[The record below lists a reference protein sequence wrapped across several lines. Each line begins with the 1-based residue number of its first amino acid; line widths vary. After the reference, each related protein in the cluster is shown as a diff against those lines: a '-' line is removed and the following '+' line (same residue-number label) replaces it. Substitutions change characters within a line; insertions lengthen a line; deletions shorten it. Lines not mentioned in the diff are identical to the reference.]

1 SEGMIFMRKNKST
14 VYKRIFIMN
23 TIMVVFLIVSLD
35 IYFVKNIVRNVKE
48 MQFYINEKVVNDVN
62 EELNKI
68 YDHSNNLVNDIYI
81 DELIIRD
88 IIDFLNMDTITYL
101 KYKIDKLSNSDNY
114 YYKGIE
120 NFTKLSFLE
129 NDNLKEITF
138 VSFNR
143 NEQSTFNRLNQIAV
157 KKIDQHKFYTN
168 GELLK
173 SISDKDTIS
182 FIREI
187 NNPVDLKKEGL
198 ILLTYDLRY
207 LNYIYEEYDRKTNI
221 IVLDNNGYVIYD
233 SKEMLNYEP
242 YIFYEKVINSE
253 KNKKL
258 MLDDSYYVENILSD
272 GNIRA
277 ISIIKAQELEDLPN
291 AILIFI
297 FIGLILFILS
307 QGVSYFKLKVLGD
320 RTNNIL
326 NAMDKV
332 KNGNLDVEISLTS
345 DSDEIN
351 YIAENFNYMCKD
363 LNKYIDKIYKAELEQ
378 KKCEMLALQSQ
389 INPHFLYNTLES
401 IRMKA
406 ICNGDKEVGKML
418 YTLSFLFR
426 KQLKE
431 KNIISIENELDYC
444 RKYIE
449 IFKFR
454 YYDSFQFFI
463 ECDEEVKQMQII
475 KFALQPLVENYFIH
489 GIRLEDEDNILK
501 IIVSKED
508 NDIIIKIIDN
518 GKGIDD
524 VKLCLLN
531 ENIKNRKYEG
541 DSIGIIN
548 VHERII
554 LEYGKAYGVRLFK
567 TKDKENIVM
576 VKIPCKGV

>member
-1 SEGMIFMRKNKST
+1 MRKNKST

-307 QGVSYFKLKVLGD
+307 QGVYYFKLKVLGD

-406 ICNGDKEVGKML
+406 ICNGDKEIGKML

-501 IIVSKED
+501 IIVSKEE

-518 GKGIDD
+518 GRGIDD

-548 VHERII
+548 VHERIV

-567 TKDKENIVM
+567 TEDKENIVM
-576 VKIPCKGV
+576 IKIPCKGV

>member
-1 SEGMIFMRKNKST
+1 MRKNKST

-88 IIDFLNMDTITYL
+88 IIDFLNMDTITYF

-173 SISDKDTIS
+173 SLSDKDTIS

-277 ISIIKAQELEDLPN
+277 ISIIKAQELEGLPN

-501 IIVSKED
+501 IIVSKEE

-518 GKGIDD
+518 GRGIDD

-548 VHERII
+548 VHERIV

-567 TKDKENIVM
+567 TEDKENIVM

>member
-1 SEGMIFMRKNKST
+1 MRKNKST

-449 IFKFR
+449 IFQFR

-508 NDIIIKIIDN
+508 DDIIIKIIDN

-548 VHERII
+548 VNERIV
-554 LEYGKAYGVRLFK
+554 LEYGKTYGVRLFK
-567 TKDKENIVM
+567 TEDKENIVM

>member
-1 SEGMIFMRKNKST
+1 MRKNKST

-173 SISDKDTIS
+173 SLSDKDTIS

-277 ISIIKAQELEDLPN
+277 ISIIKAQELEGLPN

-475 KFALQPLVENYFIH
+475 KFALQPLVENYFIY

-501 IIVSKED
+501 IIVSKEE

-518 GKGIDD
+518 GRGIDD

-548 VHERII
+548 VHERIV

-567 TKDKENIVM
+567 TEDKENIVM

>member
-1 SEGMIFMRKNKST
+1 MRKNKST

-277 ISIIKAQELEDLPN
+277 ISIIKAQELEGLPN

-501 IIVSKED
+501 IIVSKEE

-518 GKGIDD
+518 GRGIDD

-548 VHERII
+548 VHERIV

-567 TKDKENIVM
+567 TEDKENIVM
-576 VKIPCKGV
+576 IKIPCKGV

>member
-1 SEGMIFMRKNKST
+1 MRKNKST

-23 TIMVVFLIVSLD
+23 TIMFVFLIVSLD

-406 ICNGDKEVGKML
+406 ICNSDKEVGKML

-501 IIVSKED
+501 IIVSKEE

-518 GKGIDD
+518 GRGIDD
-524 VKLCLLN
+524 VKLGLLN

-548 VHERII
+548 VHERIV

-567 TKDKENIVM
+567 TEDKENIVM
-576 VKIPCKGV
+576 IKIPCKGV

>member
-1 SEGMIFMRKNKST
+1 MRKNKST

-173 SISDKDTIS
+173 SLSDKDTIS

-307 QGVSYFKLKVLGD
+307 QGVYYFKLKVLGD

-501 IIVSKED
+501 IIVSKEE

-518 GKGIDD
+518 GRGIDD

-548 VHERII
+548 VHERIV

-567 TKDKENIVM
+567 TEDKENIVM

>member
-1 SEGMIFMRKNKST
+1 MRKNKST

-173 SISDKDTIS
+173 SLSDKDTIS

-277 ISIIKAQELEDLPN
+277 ISIIKAQELEGLPN

-307 QGVSYFKLKVLGD
+307 QGVYYFKLKVLGD

-501 IIVSKED
+501 IIVSKEE

-518 GKGIDD
+518 GRGIDD

-548 VHERII
+548 VYERIV

-567 TKDKENIVM
+567 TEDKENIVM
-576 VKIPCKGV
+576 IKIPCKGV

>member
-1 SEGMIFMRKNKST
+1 MRKNKST

-68 YDHSNNLVNDIYI
+68 YNHSNNLVNDIYI

-277 ISIIKAQELEDLPN
+277 ISIIKAQELEGLPN

>member
-1 SEGMIFMRKNKST
+1 MRKNKST

-173 SISDKDTIS
+173 SLSDKDTIS

-242 YIFYEKVINSE
+242 YIFYEKVINSK

-307 QGVSYFKLKVLGD
+307 QGVYYFKLKVLGD

-501 IIVSKED
+501 IIVSKEE

-518 GKGIDD
+518 GRGIDD

-548 VHERII
+548 VHERIV

-567 TKDKENIVM
+567 TEDKENIVM

>member
-1 SEGMIFMRKNKST
+1 MRKNKST

-307 QGVSYFKLKVLGD
+307 QGVYYFKLKVLGD

-501 IIVSKED
+501 IIVSKEE

-518 GKGIDD
+518 GRGIDD
-524 VKLCLLN
+524 VKLGLLN

-548 VHERII
+548 VHERIV

-567 TKDKENIVM
+567 TEDKENIVM
-576 VKIPCKGV
+576 IKIPCKGV

>member
-1 SEGMIFMRKNKST
+1 MRKNKST

-168 GELLK
+168 GELLQ

-242 YIFYEKVINSE
+242 YIFYEKIINSE

-258 MLDDSYYVENILSD
+258 MLDDSYYVENILSA

-277 ISIIKAQELEDLPN
+277 ISIIKAQELEGLPN

-307 QGVSYFKLKVLGD
+307 QGVSYFKLKVLED

-332 KNGNLDVEISLTS
+332 KNGNLDVEIPLTS

-363 LNKYIDKIYKAELEQ
+363 LNKYINKIYKAELEQ

-501 IIVSKED
+501 IIVSKEED
-508 NDIIIKIIDN
+508 DIIIKIIDN
-518 GKGIDD
+518 GRGIDD
-524 VKLCLLN
+524 VKLHLLN

-554 LEYGKAYGVRLFK
+554 LEYGKAYGVSLFK
-567 TKDKENIVM
+567 TEDKENIVI

>member
-1 SEGMIFMRKNKST
+1 MRKNKST

-88 IIDFLNMDTITYL
+88 IIDFLNMDTITYF

-277 ISIIKAQELEDLPN
+277 ISIIKAQELEGLPN

-297 FIGLILFILS
+297 FIGMILFILS

-508 NDIIIKIIDN
+508 DDIIIKIIDN

-548 VHERII
+548 VHERIV

-567 TKDKENIVM
+567 TEDKENIVM

>member
-1 SEGMIFMRKNKST
+1 MRKNKST

-88 IIDFLNMDTITYL
+88 IIDFLNMDTITYF

-173 SISDKDTIS
+173 SLSDKDTIS

-277 ISIIKAQELEDLPN
+277 ISIIKAQELEGLPN

-297 FIGLILFILS
+297 FIGMILFILS

-508 NDIIIKIIDN
+508 DDIIIKIIDN

-548 VHERII
+548 VHERIV

-567 TKDKENIVM
+567 TEDKENIVM

>member
-1 SEGMIFMRKNKST
+1 MRKNKST
-14 VYKRIFIMN
+14 VYKRIFIIN

-277 ISIIKAQELEDLPN
+277 ISIIKAQELEGLPN

-501 IIVSKED
+501 IIVSKEE

-548 VHERII
+548 VHERIV

-567 TKDKENIVM
+567 TEDKENIVM

>member
-1 SEGMIFMRKNKST
+1 MRKNKST

-81 DELIIRD
+81 DELTIRD

-277 ISIIKAQELEDLPN
+277 ISIIKAQELEGLPN

-501 IIVSKED
+501 IIVSKEE

-518 GKGIDD
+518 GRGIDD

-548 VHERII
+548 VHERIV

-567 TKDKENIVM
+567 TEDKENIVM
-576 VKIPCKGV
+576 IKIPCKGV

>member
-1 SEGMIFMRKNKST
+1 MRKNKST

-307 QGVSYFKLKVLGD
+307 QGVYYFKLKVLGD

-489 GIRLEDEDNILK
+489 GIRLEDEDNILR
-501 IIVSKED
+501 IIVSKEE
-508 NDIIIKIIDN
+508 NNIIIKIIDN
-518 GKGIDD
+518 GRGIDD

-548 VHERII
+548 VHERIV

-567 TKDKENIVM
+567 TEDKENIVM

>member
-1 SEGMIFMRKNKST
+1 MRKNKST
-14 VYKRIFIMN
+14 VYKRIFIIN

-101 KYKIDKLSNSDNY
+101 KYKIDKLSNSDSYY

-253 KNKKL
+253 KNKKI

-277 ISIIKAQELEDLPN
+277 ISIIKAQELEGLPN

-332 KNGNLDVEISLTS
+332 KNGNLDVEIPLTS

-463 ECDEEVKQMQII
+463 KCDEEVKQMQII

-501 IIVSKED
+501 IIVSKKED
-508 NDIIIKIIDN
+508 DIIIKIIDN
-518 GKGIDD
+518 GRGIDD
-524 VKLCLLN
+524 VKLRLLN

-548 VHERII
+548 VHERIV
-554 LEYGKAYGVRLFK
+554 LEYGKAYGVSLFK
-567 TKDKENIVM
+567 TEDKENIVI
-576 VKIPCKGV
+576 VKIPYKGV

>member
-1 SEGMIFMRKNKST
+1 MRKNKST

-501 IIVSKED
+501 IIVSKEE
-508 NDIIIKIIDN
+508 NNIIIKIIDN
-518 GKGIDD
+518 GRGIDD

-548 VHERII
+548 VHERIV

-567 TKDKENIVM
+567 TEDKENIVM

>member
-1 SEGMIFMRKNKST
+1 MRKNKST

-101 KYKIDKLSNSDNY
+101 KYKIDKLSNSDSY

-253 KNKKL
+253 KNKKI

-277 ISIIKAQELEDLPN
+277 ISIIKAQELEGLPN

-332 KNGNLDVEISLTS
+332 KNGNLDVEIPLTS

-463 ECDEEVKQMQII
+463 KCDEEVKQMQII

-501 IIVSKED
+501 IIVSKKED
-508 NDIIIKIIDN
+508 DIIIKIIDN
-518 GKGIDD
+518 GRGIDD
-524 VKLCLLN
+524 VKLRLLN

-548 VHERII
+548 VHERIV
-554 LEYGKAYGVRLFK
+554 LEYGKAYGVSLFK
-567 TKDKENIVM
+567 TEDKENIVI
-576 VKIPCKGV
+576 VKIPYKGV

>member
-1 SEGMIFMRKNKST
+1 MRKNKST

-277 ISIIKAQELEDLPN
+277 ISIIKAQELEGLPN

-508 NDIIIKIIDN
+508 DDIIIKIIDN

-548 VHERII
+548 VHERIV

-567 TKDKENIVM
+567 TEDKENIVM
-576 VKIPCKGV
+576 IKIPCKGV

>member
-1 SEGMIFMRKNKST
+1 MRKNKST

-173 SISDKDTIS
+173 SLSDKDTIS

-277 ISIIKAQELEDLPN
+277 ISIIKAQELEGLPN

-406 ICNGDKEVGKML
+406 ICNGDKEIGKML

-501 IIVSKED
+501 IIVSKEE

-518 GKGIDD
+518 GRGIDD

-548 VHERII
+548 VHERIV

-567 TKDKENIVM
+567 TEDKENIVM

>member
-1 SEGMIFMRKNKST
+1 MRKNKST

-88 IIDFLNMDTITYL
+88 IIDFLNMDTITYF

-173 SISDKDTIS
+173 SLSDKDTIS

-501 IIVSKED
+501 IIVSKEE

-518 GKGIDD
+518 GRGIDD

-548 VHERII
+548 VHERIV

-567 TKDKENIVM
+567 TEDKENIVM

>member
-1 SEGMIFMRKNKST
+1 MRKNRST

-277 ISIIKAQELEDLPN
+277 ISIIKAQELEGLPN

-444 RKYIE
+444 KKYIE

-501 IIVSKED
+501 IIVSKEE
-508 NDIIIKIIDN
+508 NNIIIKIIDN
-518 GKGIDD
+518 GRGIDD

-548 VHERII
+548 VHERIV

-567 TKDKENIVM
+567 TEDKENIVM
-576 VKIPCKGV
+576 IKIPCKGV

>member
-1 SEGMIFMRKNKST
+1 MRKNKST

-173 SISDKDTIS
+173 SLSDKDTIS

-277 ISIIKAQELEDLPN
+277 ISIIKAQELEGLPN

-508 NDIIIKIIDN
+508 DDIIIKIIDN

-548 VHERII
+548 VHERIV

-567 TKDKENIVM
+567 TEDKENIVM

>member
-1 SEGMIFMRKNKST
+1 MRKNKST

-277 ISIIKAQELEDLPN
+277 ISIIKAQELEGLPN

-406 ICNGDKEVGKML
+406 ICNGDKEIGKML

>member
-1 SEGMIFMRKNKST
+1 MRKNKST

-173 SISDKDTIS
+173 SLSDKDTIS

-307 QGVSYFKLKVLGD
+307 QGVYYFKLKVLGD

-501 IIVSKED
+501 IIVSKEE

-518 GKGIDD
+518 GRGIDD

-548 VHERII
+548 VHERIV

-567 TKDKENIVM
+567 TEDKENIVM
-576 VKIPCKGV
+576 IKIPCKGV

>member
-1 SEGMIFMRKNKST
+1 MRKNKST

-35 IYFVKNIVRNVKE
+35 IYFVKNIFRNVKE

-277 ISIIKAQELEDLPN
+277 ISIIKAQELEGLPN

-508 NDIIIKIIDN
+508 DDIIIKIIDN

-548 VHERII
+548 VHERIV

-567 TKDKENIVM
+567 TEDKENIVM

>member
-1 SEGMIFMRKNKST
+1 MRKNKST

-173 SISDKDTIS
+173 SLSDKDTIS

-277 ISIIKAQELEDLPN
+277 ISIIKAQELEGLPN

-508 NDIIIKIIDN
+508 DDIIIKIIDN

-548 VHERII
+548 VHERIV

-567 TKDKENIVM
+567 TEDKENIVM
-576 VKIPCKGV
+576 IKIPCKGV

>member
-1 SEGMIFMRKNKST
+1 MRKNKST

-35 IYFVKNIVRNVKE
+35 IYFVKNIFRNVKE

-277 ISIIKAQELEDLPN
+277 ISIIKAQELEGLPN

-501 IIVSKED
+501 IIVSKEE

-518 GKGIDD
+518 GRGIDD

-548 VHERII
+548 VHERIV

-567 TKDKENIVM
+567 TEDKENIVM

>member
-1 SEGMIFMRKNKST
+1 MRKNKST

-173 SISDKDTIS
+173 SLSDKDTIS

-277 ISIIKAQELEDLPN
+277 ISIIKAQELEGLPN

-501 IIVSKED
+501 IIVSKEE

-518 GKGIDD
+518 GRGIDD

-548 VHERII
+548 VHERIV

-567 TKDKENIVM
+567 TEDKENIVM
-576 VKIPCKGV
+576 IKIPCKGV

>member
-1 SEGMIFMRKNKST
+1 MRKNKST

-48 MQFYINEKVVNDVN
+48 MQFYINEKVVKDVT

-173 SISDKDTIS
+173 SLSDKDTIS

-277 ISIIKAQELEDLPN
+277 ISIIKAQELEGLPN

-501 IIVSKED
+501 IIVSKEE

-518 GKGIDD
+518 GRGIDD

-548 VHERII
+548 VHERIV

-567 TKDKENIVM
+567 TEDKENIVM
-576 VKIPCKGV
+576 IKIPCKGV

>member
-1 SEGMIFMRKNKST
+1 MRKNKST

-307 QGVSYFKLKVLGD
+307 QGVYYFKLKVLGD

-501 IIVSKED
+501 IIVSKEE

-518 GKGIDD
+518 GRGIDD

-548 VHERII
+548 VHERIV

-567 TKDKENIVM
+567 TEDK
-576 VKIPCKGV
+576 

>member
-1 SEGMIFMRKNKST
+1 MRKNKST

-173 SISDKDTIS
+173 SLSDKDTIS

-277 ISIIKAQELEDLPN
+277 ISIIKAQELEGLPN

-378 KKCEMLALQSQ
+378 KKCEMLALQIQ

-444 RKYIE
+444 KKYIE

-501 IIVSKED
+501 IIVSKEE
-508 NDIIIKIIDN
+508 NNIIIKIIDN
-518 GKGIDD
+518 GRGIDD

-548 VHERII
+548 VHERIV

-567 TKDKENIVM
+567 TEDKENIVM
-576 VKIPCKGV
+576 IKIPCKGV

>member
-1 SEGMIFMRKNKST
+1 MRKNKST

-88 IIDFLNMDTITYL
+88 IIDFLNMDTITYF

-173 SISDKDTIS
+173 SLSDKDTIS

-307 QGVSYFKLKVLGD
+307 QGVYYFKLKVLGD

-501 IIVSKED
+501 IIVSKEE

-518 GKGIDD
+518 GRGIDD

-548 VHERII
+548 VHERIV

-567 TKDKENIVM
+567 TEDKENIVM

>member
-1 SEGMIFMRKNKST
+1 MRKNKST

-277 ISIIKAQELEDLPN
+277 ISIIKAQELEGLPN

-508 NDIIIKIIDN
+508 DDIIIKIIDN

-548 VHERII
+548 VHERIV

-567 TKDKENIVM
+567 TEDKENIVM

>member
-1 SEGMIFMRKNKST
+1 MRKNKST

-173 SISDKDTIS
+173 SLSDKDTIS

-501 IIVSKED
+501 IIVSKEE

-518 GKGIDD
+518 GRGIDD

-548 VHERII
+548 VHERIV

-567 TKDKENIVM
+567 TEDKENIVM
-576 VKIPCKGV
+576 IKIPCKGV

>member
-1 SEGMIFMRKNKST
+1 MRKNKST

-307 QGVSYFKLKVLGD
+307 QGVYYFKLKVLGD

-463 ECDEEVKQMQII
+463 
-475 KFALQPLVENYFIH
+475 
-489 GIRLEDEDNILK
+489 
-501 IIVSKED
+501 
-508 NDIIIKIIDN
+508 
-518 GKGIDD
+518 
-524 VKLCLLN
+524 
-531 ENIKNRKYEG
+531 
-541 DSIGIIN
+541 
-548 VHERII
+548 
-554 LEYGKAYGVRLFK
+554 
-567 TKDKENIVM
+567 
-576 VKIPCKGV
+576 

>member
-1 SEGMIFMRKNKST
+1 MRKNKST

-277 ISIIKAQELEDLPN
+277 ISIIKAQELEGLPN

-501 IIVSKED
+501 IIVSKEE

-518 GKGIDD
+518 GRGIDD
-524 VKLCLLN
+524 IKLCLLN

-548 VHERII
+548 VHERIV

-567 TKDKENIVM
+567 TEDKENIVM